1 MRLGR
6 IVGKVVASVKD
17 PSLVGH
23 SLLVVQPIA
32 HDRKNAGEPLIAADV
47 ASAGQGE
54 TVFFVTAREAP
65 NALPCGRSPIDAAI
79 VGIVDSVNG

>member
-23 SLLVVQPIA
+23 SLLVVQPID

-47 ASAGQGE
+47 VSAGQGE
-54 TVFFVTAREAP
+54 TVYYVSAREACILKSCS
-65 NALPCGRSPIDAAI
+65 NTNTREISRDFR
-79 VGIVDSVNG
+79 

>member
-23 SLLVVQPIA
+23 SLLVVQPID

-47 ASAGQGE
+47 VSAGQGE
-54 TVFFVTAREAP
+54 TVYYVSAREAP
-65 NALPCGRSPIDAAI
+65 NALPCGHAPIDAAI